1 MTTQQKIR
9 KFSIITLTLLLTL
22 TILSQTLTTTTQIS
36 PQSPLLTLTLNTSMK
51 TYTVR
56 QPIGYAET
64 TVTIGGAT
72 YCSYYNLTETLTIYI
87 PEWARAGYAYIHV
100 NIFDKDPAEGG
111 SPWCPEYVT
120 EIYILPEP

>member
-1 MTTQQKIR
+1 MIMQQKVI
-9 KFSIITLTLLLTL
+9 KFSIMILTLLL
-22 TILSQTLTTTTQIS
+22 
-36 PQSPLLTLTLNTSMK
+36 
-51 TYTVR
+51 
-56 QPIGYAET
+56 
-64 TVTIGGAT
+64 
-72 YCSYYNLTETLTIYI
+72 TLTIYI